1 MDSDFS
7 EKLKTVLSDP
17 DAMAKIAAIASSL
30 GNGDLPP
37 VTAEAESVSDENT
50 VKTDRQSASVP
61 AALSDMLTPSD
72 PRLALLNSLKPLL
85 REDKRGKIDS
95 LTKALT
101 IASMMKQF
109 RK

>member
-7 EKLKTVLSDP
+7 EKLRSVLSDP
-17 DAMAKIAAIASSL
+17 DAMAKITAIASNL
-30 GNGDLPP
+30 GKASPDTSSTDAP
-37 VTAEAESVSDENT
+37 
-50 VKTDRQSASVP
+50 KTSEDAQSVP
-61 AALSDMLTPSD
+61 KQEPSLPLTPSD
-72 PRLALLNSLKPLL
+72 PRLALLYSLKPLL
-85 REDKRGKIDS
+85 REDKRSKIDS